1 MSKVVLHFSMSLDG
15 FIAGPDVSVASPMGE
30 GEDGLRLHDW
40 IFAKPQDATDA
51 EAAAQMRAGTGAVV
65 LGRRTFDVGIGEW
78 KDVPYPVPCFV
89 LTHRM
94 HAPLPQKSGSF
105 AFVLD
110 GIESA
115 IEQARAAAGERDVIV
130 MGADTAQQALKAGLV
145 DELKLQVIPILMARG
160 VRLLDRLGADGI
172 DLELV
177 RQAQSPLVAH
187 LHYRVL
193 K

>member
-15 FIAGPDVSVASPMGE
+15 FIAGPGVTVASPMGE
-30 GEDGLRLHDW
+30 GDAGLHLHDW
-40 IFAKPQDATDA
+40 IFEKPQDAIDA
-51 EAAAQMRAGTGAVV
+51 EAAEQMQAGTGAVV

-78 KDVPYPVPCFV
+78 KDVPYPAPCFV
-89 LTHRM
+89 LTHRPQ
-94 HAPLPQKSGSF
+94 APLAQKSG
-105 AFVLD
+105 AFTFVAD

-115 IEQARAAAGERDVIV
+115 IAQARAAAGDRDVTV

-145 DELKLQVIPILMARG
+145 DELKLQVVPILMARG
-160 VRLLDRLGADGI
+160 VRLFDRLGVDGI
-172 DLELV
+172 DLELI
-177 RQAQSPLVAH
+177 RQAQSPRVTH